1 MDSEQDEI
9 DDEMKGVHKE
19 IVTKR
24 AQLRLEH
31 RMSRHKR
38 IHTHRLLGRDGL
50 NIDDVKDDFKKIHL
64 ESENLEKRFK
74 NKKELKA
81 LTK

>member
-1 MDSEQDEI
+1 
-9 DDEMKGVHKE
+9 
-19 IVTKR
+19 
-24 AQLRLEH
+24 
-31 RMSRHKR
+31 MSRHKR